1 MLLREEA
8 LACSRGEVGVDG
20 DDTTTVSLWLQGRE
34 NSLQTEWDGERN
46 LWAYVTGRI
55 CRG

>member
-20 DDTTTVSLWLQGRE
+20 DDTTTVSLWLQGTE